1 MNQQPKT
8 VVCTS
13 CNAKFHVPDDLIR
26 GKLVKFR
33 CRKCGEA
40 IDVDGRRG
48 RTGAEPPFRNSEP
61 PFRISEPPFRHS
73 EPSLRPADPAATVDT
88 PAAFSQPASYS
99 QRAAPP
105 APPAPPVGRTKS
117 APNLPHPWPEPPARQ
132 RSTVPPPI
140 AISESLPP
148 EAPQR
153 EPHATR
159 DPSNRGPKIAAVAA
173 LLIAAG
179 LSGVGLA
186 IRGPAPASGSS
197 QEAKASADPV
207 DPQPAAAPRV
217 AAAQR
222 RGVDPSALTR
232 APTAITDLPL
242 ATDGIERAH
251 SGAAAAAPAQAAPVK
266 PAEVAKQEPAN
277 PELPSIAAL
286 VPADEPAAVAAPA
299 PTNVVNPGGALANG
313 DVPARTANPDES
325 AGAKAHGATETLPAP
340 AAAVPPGAAVAV
352 PPGAA
357 PQPAVNPALPV
368 AAPPPQVARSRG
380 DFNTQ
385 AAREALE
392 DAAARASK
400 CKTID
405 TPSGTARVAVT
416 FANNGQATNAV
427 IESGPFVGTSA
438 GTCVAAKFRAARVP
452 PFTGDSVL
460 VRKSVPF

>member
-8 VVCTS
+8 VVCAS
-13 CNAKFHVPDDLIR
+13 CNAKFHVPDELIR

-33 CRKCGEA
+33 CRKCGSA
-40 IDVDGRRG
+40 FDVDGRARG

-61 PFRISEPPFRHS
+61 SFRQAEPV
-73 EPSLRPADPAATVDT
+73 ATVDT
-88 PAAFSQPASYS
+88 PAAFSQPAPFSRPPS
-99 QRAAPP
+99 GSHRSAPP
-105 APPAPPVGRTKS
+105 PPPPPAPPVDWTGKS
-117 APNLPHPWPEPPARQ
+117 SANLQHPWPEPPRG
-132 RSTVPPPI
+132 RSTMPPPVS
-140 AISESLPP
+140 ISESLPP
-148 EAPQR
+148 EASLPQL
-153 EPHATR
+153 EAVR

-186 IRGPAPASGSS
+186 IRSPAPGTVASHEP
-197 QEAKASADPV
+197 QPSAEPV
-207 DPQPAAAPRV
+207 DPQPAPQPR
-217 AAAQR
+217 AAADQR

-232 APTAITDLPL
+232 APTAITDLPV
-242 ATDGIERAH
+242 ATDSVERAH
-251 SGAAAAAPAQAAPVK
+251 GGAAAAAPALVAPSK
-266 PAEVAKQEPAN
+266 PADIAAKQGSP

-299 PTNVVNPGGALANG
+299 ASNVLTPGGALA
-313 DVPARTANPDES
+313 ANNDIAAHAGNAAEPS
-325 AGAKAHGATETLPAP
+325 AAKPQNAPEAPP
-340 AAAVPPGAAVAV
+340 AAPGAAIAPGAANIAV

-357 PQPAVNPALPV
+357 PPAVANPTPP
-368 AAPPPQVARSRG
+368 APVARSRG

-416 FANNGQATNAV
+416 FAPNGQATNAV

-438 GTCVAAKFRAARVP
+438 GTCVAAKFKAARVP
-452 PFTGDSVL
+452 SFTGDSVL